1 MEHLNG
7 CGLVTSTLRQET
19 SKLLPALILRGCALC
34 GFQTLSAPLGS
45 DRRGE
50 IGELLGQ
57 QRRQLVAGLR
67 CLQGSRCGLAR
78 CHKRRHLRAVGVEI
92 GDDAGL
98 HPQRILER
106 RDRSLPASL
115 RI

>member
-7 CGLVTSTLRQET
+7 CRLVTDTLGQET
-19 SKLLPALILRGCALC
+19 AKLFPALVLRGCALC
-34 GFQTLSAPLGS
+34 SFQVLSTPLGS
-45 DRRGE
+45 DRCGE

-57 QRRQLVAGLR
+57 QGRQLVAGLGG
-67 CLQGSRCGLAR
+67 LQGPCCGLAR
-78 CHKRRHLRAVGVEI
+78 CHKRRHLGAVSVEI

-98 HPQRILER
+98 YPQCILQR
-106 RDRSLPASL
+106 RDRGLPASL

>member
-7 CGLVTSTLRQET
+7 CGLVTNTLGQEPA
-19 SKLLPALILRGCALC
+19 KLLPALVLRGCALGC
-34 GFQTLSAPLGS
+34 FQALSAPLGS
-45 DRRGE
+45 DRCGE

-57 QRRQLVAGLR
+57 QGRQLVAGLR

-78 CHKRRHLRAVGVEI
+78 CHKRRHLRTVGIEI

-98 HPQRILER
+98 HPQRILQR
-106 RDRSLPASL
+106 RN
-115 RI
+115 